1 MDHNNKCGKLVAGS
15 DIAKD
20 TFDAHLLSDTEDIA
34 SGQFDNNLNGYIK
47 YLKWAQRFAKGRPI
61 HFCMEATGAYSDG
74 LAIYLAEQS
83 QLVSVVN
90 PHRIHHWSIANGQGN
105 KTDKADARA
114 IANYCLQVVPSIWR
128 MAKPEVRELTALV
141 RHLDS
146 LKQHATQQKNRLLSP
161 GLPDSVTNSLKKLL
175 KQLEDEIKAIEK
187 QIDKHIDSHPD
198 LKRDRGLL
206 LSIPGIG
213 NTTAVLL
220 LAELPD
226 VEQFVDAKLAAKFA
240 GLCPSQYQ
248 SGTSVHKKTQRYKRG
263 KRRLRSALYMPAM
276 TAIRYNEHVKAI
288 YLRLLDKGHKGTSAL
303 VAAMRKL
310 LMIAVGVLKSGQP
323 YRADYLTA

>member
-1 MDHNNKCGKLVAGS
+1 MDHINTSGKVAAGA
-15 DIAKD
+15 DISKD
-20 TFDAHLLSDTEDIA
+20 TYDAHLLSAAGEVA
-34 SGQFDNNLNGYIK
+34 YGQFDNDLKGHIK

-74 LAIYLAEQS
+74 LAMYLADQG

-90 PHRIHHWSIANGQGN
+90 PHRIHHWAIANGQGN

-114 IANYCLQVVPSIWR
+114 IAQYCLQIVPSIWR
-128 MAKPEVRELTALV
+128 MAKPEVRELTALI

-146 LKQHATQQKNRLLSP
+146 LKQHATQQKNRLSGP
-161 GLPDSVTNSLKKLL
+161 GLPAVVIKSLKKLL

-187 QIDKHIDSHPD
+187 QIDKHVDGHPD
-198 LKRDRGLL
+198 LKRDRNLL

-226 VEQFVDAKLAAKFA
+226 VDQFVDAKLAAKFA

-248 SGTSVHKKTQRYKRG
+248 SGTSVHKRTQRYKRG

-276 TAIRYNEHVKAI
+276 SAIQWNEPVKAI
-288 YLRLLDKGHKGTSAL
+288 YLRLLEKGHKGASAL

-323 YRADYLTA
+323 FKADYLTA